1 MTEKSLRQT
10 KSEQE
15 LRNRMLIGSDVKS
28 QKFGYSEQELRKRMQ
43 SESIETVEEIPKVEN
58 ITIEMSSEQA
68 LRKRMMGE
76 LESPSKLIETP
87 IPPDRVESITGGTQ
101 SEQEL
106 RKRMQ
111 LELTEPPNLIE
122 TASTFISQLKEAPET
137 KEKEKT
143 DIERKVEKID
153 HELNRFRRMGWG
165 EYIGSG
171 GGLDPNKISA
181 HLIPTTAN
189 TYDLGSSDWPW
200 RDVHLSGA
208 TLVIGGTEL
217 AAGEL
222 TVLDNVTN
230 GTVSASKAV
239 IVDSDKDITGFRNV
253 NAVSYSINGTAV
265 TSTAAELNIMDG
277 DTSASSTTL
286 VAGDKAIVNDGGVMK
301 QVALSDLETYVEAA
315 LDTLPN
321 VTSVGTLTAL
331 TVDNVAINGTTIGHT
346 SDTDLLTLAD
356 GVVTVA
362 GELSATTID
371 IGGTNISATATELNL
386 MDGVTATTS
395 ELNLLDVSTASGASS
410 STFLRGDGSWQ
421 AITGQGHTIQNAGS
435 NLSSRTGLNFDG
447 TYLIA
452 TDDSGNNQTDVA
464 LHSTLQGL
472 ASVTSTAAEL
482 NKLDGATVTTAE
494 INILDGVTATA
505 AELNINDGA
514 TLTTDEIN
522 LLDISTAPNASTS
535 TFLRGDGS
543 WQSPTGG
550 GASLAF
556 KTISVNGQSNVVADD
571 TADTL
576 TLIASGDT
584 TITTN
589 AGNDSITIDTT
600 VTTVDGGNF

>member
-1 MTEKSLRQT
+1 MTEKILKQT
-10 KSEQE
+10 KSEE
-15 LRNRMLIGSDVKS
+15 
-28 QKFGYSEQELRKRMQ
+28 ELRKRMQ
-43 SESIETVEEIPKVEN
+43 LGLSESAVKPQKLGYGEQELRQRMQSELIENSEEPLKIESL
-58 ITIEMSSEQA
+58 TIGTSSERA
-68 LRKRMMGE
+68 LRKRMQGE
-76 LESPSKLIETP
+76 LEAPPNLIETAIKP
-87 IPPDRVESITGGTQ
+87 QKIEDFTGGTQ
-101 SEQEL
+101 SEQDL
-106 RKRMQ
+106 RRRMQ
-111 LELTEPPNLIE
+111 LELREPPNLIE
-122 TASTFISQLKEAPET
+122 NAATFISRQDSPKEVDT
-137 KEKEKT
+137 KEKT
-143 DIERKVEKID
+143 DIERRVEKID
-153 HELNRFRRMGWG
+153 SELNRFRMMGWG

-171 GGLDPNKISA
+171 GGLDPNKISE

-189 TYDLGSSDWPW
+189 TYDLGSTDRPW

-222 TVLDNVTN
+222 IVLDNITA

-239 IVDSDKDITGFRNV
+239 IVDSSKDITGFRNV
-253 NAVSYSINGTAV
+253 NAVSYSINGTAIASTAAELNILDGVTSTAAELNILDGV

-277 DTSASSTTL
+277 VTSTAAELNILDGVTSTTAEL
-286 VAGDKAIVNDGGVMK
+286 NIVDG
-301 QVALSDLETYVEAA
+301 
-315 LDTLPN
+315 
-321 VTSVGTLTAL
+321 VTSTTAEL
-331 TVDNVAINGTTIGHT
+331 NI
-346 SDTDLLTLAD
+346 LD
-356 GVVTVA
+356 GVT
-362 GELSATTID
+362 STT
-371 IGGTNISATATELNL
+371 AELNIV
-386 MDGVTATTS
+386 DGVTATTA
-395 ELNLLDVSTASGASS
+395 ELNILDVSTASGAST

-435 NLSSRTGLNFDG
+435 NLASRTGLNFDG
-447 TYLIA
+447 TYLIG
-452 TDDSGNNQTDVA
+452 TDDSGSNQTDVT

-482 NKLDGATVTTAE
+482 NIMDGVTSTTAE
-494 INILDGVTATA
+494 LNILDGVTSTA
-505 AELNINDGA
+505 SELNINDGA

-522 LLDISTAPNASTS
+522 LLDISTAANASTS

-556 KTISVNGQSNVVADD
+556 KTFSVSGQSNVVADD

-600 VTTVDGGNF
+600 ITTVDGGNF

>member
-1 MTEKSLRQT
+1 MSDIAKLISKHSQYNNADKELFDKYLKLREELDTIEEKNKVEKEEKILKDLEVLFTDMGGTEEELQVEEEEEEDFLFVEEEELQT
-10 KSEQE
+10 KQE
-15 LRNRMLIGSDVKS
+15 
-28 QKFGYSEQELRKRMQ
+28 
-43 SESIETVEEIPKVEN
+43 ETVELPKEEEVVVIPEEEEQPAEEIILSESDIAEEKTMADKV
-58 ITIEMSSEQA
+58 
-68 LRKRMMGE
+68 
-76 LESPSKLIETP
+76 SKLITK
-87 IPPDRVESITGGTQ
+87 Q
-101 SEQEL
+101 
-106 RKRMQ
+106 
-111 LELTEPPNLIE
+111 
-122 TASTFISQLKEAPET
+122 APKV
-137 KEKEKT
+137 KEKVSP
-143 DIERKVEKID
+143 IQAKINKLE
-153 HELNRFRRMGWG
+153 HRINELFNNAF
-165 EYIGSG
+165 G

-189 TYDLGSSDWPW
+189 TFDLGSSDRPW

-222 TVLDNVTN
+222 IVLDNITA

-239 IVDSDKDITGFRNV
+239 IADSSKDITGFRNV
-253 NAVSYSINGTAV
+253 NAVSYSINGTAIASTAAELNILDGVTSTAAELNILDGV

-277 DTSASSTTL
+277 VTSTAAELNILDGVTSTTAEL
-286 VAGDKAIVNDGGVMK
+286 NIVDG
-301 QVALSDLETYVEAA
+301 
-315 LDTLPN
+315 
-321 VTSVGTLTAL
+321 VTSTTAEL
-331 TVDNVAINGTTIGHT
+331 NI
-346 SDTDLLTLAD
+346 LD
-356 GVVTVA
+356 GVT
-362 GELSATTID
+362 STT
-371 IGGTNISATATELNL
+371 AELNIV
-386 MDGVTATTS
+386 DGVTATTA
-395 ELNLLDVSTASGASS
+395 ELNILDVSTASGAST

-435 NLSSRTGLNFDG
+435 NLASRTGLNFDG
-447 TYLIA
+447 TYLIG
-452 TDDSGNNQTDVA
+452 TDDSGSNQTDVT

-482 NKLDGATVTTAE
+482 NIMDGVTSTTAE
-494 INILDGVTATA
+494 LNILDGVTSTA
-505 AELNINDGA
+505 SELNINDGA

-522 LLDISTAPNASTS
+522 LLDISTAANASTS

-556 KTISVNGQSNVVADD
+556 KIFSVSGQSNVVADD

-600 VTTVDGGNF
+600 ITTVDGGNF

>member
-1 MTEKSLRQT
+1 MTEKTLRQT

-15 LRNRMLIGSDVKS
+15 LRKRMLIGSGGVDMKS
-28 QKFGYSEQELRKRMQ
+28 QKLGYSEQDLRQRML
-43 SESIETVEEIPKVEN
+43 SESIENTEELSKLEDVTVG
-58 ITIEMSSEQA
+58 TSSELA

-76 LESPSKLIETP
+76 LEPPSNLVETAIDP
-87 IPPDRVESITGGTQ
+87 MRVESVIGGTQ

-122 TASTFISQLKEAPET
+122 TASTFISQLRESPKEDT
-137 KEKEKT
+137 KEKTE
-143 DIERKVEKID
+143 IERKVEKID

-171 GGLDPNKISA
+171 GGLDPNKISE

-189 TYDLGSSDWPW
+189 TYDLGSSDRPW
-200 RDVHLSGA
+200 RDIHLSGA

-222 TVLDNVTN
+222 TVLDNITN

-239 IVDSDKDITGFRNV
+239 IVDSNKDINGFRNV
-253 NAVSYSINGTAV
+253 NAVAYSINGTAITSTAAELNILDGV
-265 TSTAAELNIMDG
+265 TSTAAELNILDG
-277 DTSASSTTL
+277 VTSTAAELNILDGVTSTAAELNILDGVTSTTAEL
-286 VAGDKAIVNDGGVMK
+286 NILDG
-301 QVALSDLETYVEAA
+301 
-315 LDTLPN
+315 
-321 VTSVGTLTAL
+321 VTSTAAEL
-331 TVDNVAINGTTIGHT
+331 NK
-346 SDTDLLTLAD
+346 LD
-356 GVVTVA
+356 GVT
-362 GELSATTID
+362 STT
-371 IGGTNISATATELNL
+371 SELNIV
-386 MDGVTATTS
+386 DGVTATTA
-395 ELNLLDVSTASGASS
+395 ELNLLDVSTASGAST

-421 AITGQGHTIQNAGS
+421 AIIGSGHTVQNAGS
-435 NLSSRTGLNFDG
+435 NLASRTGLNFDG
-447 TYLIA
+447 TYLIG
-452 TDDSGNNQTDVA
+452 TDDSGNNQTDVT

-482 NKLDGATVTTAE
+482 NIMDGVTSSTAE
-494 INILDGVTATA
+494 LNILDGVTSTA

-556 KTISVNGQSNVVADD
+556 KTISVSGQSNVVADD

-576 TLIASGDT
+576 TFIASGDT

-589 AGNDSITIDTT
+589 AGNDSITIDSS
-600 VTTVDGGNF
+600 VATVDGGNF

>member
-1 MTEKSLRQT
+1 MTEKILKQT
-10 KSEQE
+10 K
-15 LRNRMLIGSDVKS
+15 
-28 QKFGYSEQELRKRMQ
+28 
-43 SESIETVEEIPKVEN
+43 
-58 ITIEMSSEQA
+58 
-68 LRKRMMGE
+68 
-76 LESPSKLIETP
+76 
-87 IPPDRVESITGGTQ
+87 

-111 LELTEPPNLIE
+111 LGSSESAATPQKLGYGEQELRQRMQSELIENSEEPLKIESLTIGTSSERALRKRMQGELEAPPNLIETTIKPQKIEDFTGGPQSEQDLRRRMQLELREPPNLIE
-122 TASTFISQLKEAPET
+122 NAATFISQQDSPKEIGT
-137 KEKEKT
+137 KEKT
-143 DIERKVEKID
+143 DIELRVEKID
-153 HELNRFRRMGWG
+153 SELNRFRMMGWG

-171 GGLDPNKISA
+171 GGLDPNKISE

-189 TYDLGSSDWPW
+189 TYDLGSTDRPW

-222 TVLDNVTN
+222 IVLDNITA

-239 IVDSDKDITGFRNV
+239 IVDSSKDITGFRKV
-253 NAVSYSINGTAV
+253 NAVSYSINGTAIASTAAELNILDGV

-277 DTSASSTTL
+277 
-286 VAGDKAIVNDGGVMK
+286 
-301 QVALSDLETYVEAA
+301 
-315 LDTLPN
+315 
-321 VTSVGTLTAL
+321 VTSTA
-331 TVDNVAINGTTIGHT
+331 A
-346 SDTDLLTLAD
+346 
-356 GVVTVA
+356 
-362 GELSATTID
+362 
-371 IGGTNISATATELNL
+371 ELNIL
-386 MDGVTATTS
+386 DGVTSTTAELNIVDGVTS
-395 ELNLLDVSTASGASS
+395 TTAELNLLDVSTASGAST

-435 NLSSRTGLNFDG
+435 NLASRTGLNFDG
-447 TYLIA
+447 TYLIG
-452 TDDSGNNQTDVA
+452 TDDSGSNQTDVT

-482 NKLDGATVTTAE
+482 NIMDGVTSTTAE
-494 INILDGVTATA
+494 LNILDGVTSTA
-505 AELNINDGA
+505 SELNINDGA

-522 LLDISTAPNASTS
+522 LLDISTAAGASTS

-543 WQSPTGG
+543 WQTVTGG

-556 KTISVNGQSNVVADD
+556 KTISVSGQSNVVADD

-576 TLIASGDT
+576 TFIASGDT
-584 TITTN
+584 TITTS

>member
-15 LRNRMLIGSDVKS
+15 LRNRMLIGSDMKS
-28 QKFGYSEQELRKRMQ
+28 QKLGYSEQELRKRMQ
-43 SESIETVEEIPKVEN
+43 SESIDYIEEIPKVEN
-58 ITIEMSSEQA
+58 ITMEMSSEKA

-76 LESPSKLIETP
+76 LEPSVNLIETP

-189 TYDLGSSDWPW
+189 TYDLGSSDRPW

-386 MDGVTATTS
+386 MDGVTATTA

-421 AITGQGHTIQNAGS
+421 
-435 NLSSRTGLNFDG
+435 
-447 TYLIA
+447 
-452 TDDSGNNQTDVA
+452 
-464 LHSTLQGL
+464 
-472 ASVTSTAAEL
+472 
-482 NKLDGATVTTAE
+482 
-494 INILDGVTATA
+494 
-505 AELNINDGA
+505 
-514 TLTTDEIN
+514 
-522 LLDISTAPNASTS
+522 
-535 TFLRGDGS
+535 
-543 WQSPTGG
+543 SPTGG
-550 GASLAF
+550 GAALAF

>member
-1 MTEKSLRQT
+1 MTEKILKQT
-10 KSEQE
+10 KSEE
-15 LRNRMLIGSDVKS
+15 
-28 QKFGYSEQELRKRMQ
+28 
-43 SESIETVEEIPKVEN
+43 
-58 ITIEMSSEQA
+58 
-68 LRKRMMGE
+68 
-76 LESPSKLIETP
+76 
-87 IPPDRVESITGGTQ
+87 
-101 SEQEL
+101 EL

-111 LELTEPPNLIE
+111 LGLSESAVKPQKLGYGEQELRQRMQSELIENSEEPLKIESLTIGTSSERALRKRMQGELEAPPNLIE
-122 TASTFISQLKEAPET
+122 TAIKPQKIEDFTGGPQSEQDLRRRMQLELREPPNLIENAATFISRQDSPKEVDT
-137 KEKEKT
+137 KEKT
-143 DIERKVEKID
+143 DIERRVEKID
-153 HELNRFRRMGWG
+153 SELNRFRMMGWG

-171 GGLDPNKISA
+171 GGLDPNKISE

-189 TYDLGSSDWPW
+189 TYDLGSTDRPW

-222 TVLDNVTN
+222 IVLDNITA

-239 IVDSDKDITGFRNV
+239 IVDSSKDITGFRNV
-253 NAVSYSINGTAV
+253 NAVSYSINGTAIASTAAELNILDGVTSTAAELNILDGV

-277 DTSASSTTL
+277 VTSTAAELNILDGVTSTTAEL
-286 VAGDKAIVNDGGVMK
+286 NIVDG
-301 QVALSDLETYVEAA
+301 
-315 LDTLPN
+315 
-321 VTSVGTLTAL
+321 VTSTTAEL
-331 TVDNVAINGTTIGHT
+331 NI
-346 SDTDLLTLAD
+346 LD
-356 GVVTVA
+356 GVT
-362 GELSATTID
+362 STT
-371 IGGTNISATATELNL
+371 AELNIV
-386 MDGVTATTS
+386 DGVTATTA
-395 ELNLLDVSTASGASS
+395 ELNILDVSTASGAST

-435 NLSSRTGLNFDG
+435 NLASRTGLNFDG
-447 TYLIA
+447 TYLIG
-452 TDDSGNNQTDVA
+452 TDDSGSNQTDVT

-482 NKLDGATVTTAE
+482 NIMDGVTSTTAE
-494 INILDGVTATA
+494 LNILDGVTSTA
-505 AELNINDGA
+505 SELNINDGA

-522 LLDISTAPNASTS
+522 LLDISTAANASTS

-556 KTISVNGQSNVVADD
+556 KTFSVSGQSNVVADD

-576 TLIASGDT
+576 TFIASGDT

-600 VTTVDGGNF
+600 ITTVDGGNF

>member
-1 MTEKSLRQT
+1 MTEKILKQT
-10 KSEQE
+10 KSEE
-15 LRNRMLIGSDVKS
+15 
-28 QKFGYSEQELRKRMQ
+28 
-43 SESIETVEEIPKVEN
+43 
-58 ITIEMSSEQA
+58 
-68 LRKRMMGE
+68 
-76 LESPSKLIETP
+76 
-87 IPPDRVESITGGTQ
+87 
-101 SEQEL
+101 EL

-111 LELTEPPNLIE
+111 LGLSESAVKPQKLGYGEQELRQRMQSELIENSEEPLKIESLTIGTSSERALRKRMQGELEAPPNLIE
-122 TASTFISQLKEAPET
+122 TAIKPQKIEDFTGGPQSEQDLRRRMQLELREPPNLIENAATFISRQDSPKEVDT
-137 KEKEKT
+137 KEKT
-143 DIERKVEKID
+143 DIERRVEKID
-153 HELNRFRRMGWG
+153 SELNRFRMMGWG

-171 GGLDPNKISA
+171 GGLDPNKISE

-189 TYDLGSSDWPW
+189 TYDLGSTDRPW

-222 TVLDNVTN
+222 IVLDNITA

-239 IVDSDKDITGFRNV
+239 IVDSSKDITGFRNV
-253 NAVSYSINGTAV
+253 NAVSYSINGTAIASTAAELNILDGVTSTAAELNILDGV

-277 DTSASSTTL
+277 VTSTAAELNILDGVTSTT
-286 VAGDKAIVNDGGVMK
+286 A
-301 QVALSDLETYVEAA
+301 
-315 LDTLPN
+315 
-321 VTSVGTLTAL
+321 
-331 TVDNVAINGTTIGHT
+331 
-346 SDTDLLTLAD
+346 
-356 GVVTVA
+356 
-362 GELSATTID
+362 
-371 IGGTNISATATELNL
+371 ELNIV
-386 MDGVTATTS
+386 DGVTATTA
-395 ELNLLDVSTASGASS
+395 ELNILDVSTASGAST

-435 NLSSRTGLNFDG
+435 NLASRTGLNFDG
-447 TYLIA
+447 TYLIG
-452 TDDSGNNQTDVA
+452 TDDSGSNQTDVT

-482 NKLDGATVTTAE
+482 NIMDGVTSTTAE
-494 INILDGVTATA
+494 LNILDGVTSTA
-505 AELNINDGA
+505 SELNINDGA

-522 LLDISTAPNASTS
+522 LLDISTAANASTT

-556 KTISVNGQSNVVADD
+556 KTFSVSGQSNVVADD

-600 VTTVDGGNF
+600 ITTVDGGNF

>member
-1 MTEKSLRQT
+1 MTEKILKQT
-10 KSEQE
+10 KSEE
-15 LRNRMLIGSDVKS
+15 
-28 QKFGYSEQELRKRMQ
+28 
-43 SESIETVEEIPKVEN
+43 
-58 ITIEMSSEQA
+58 
-68 LRKRMMGE
+68 
-76 LESPSKLIETP
+76 
-87 IPPDRVESITGGTQ
+87 
-101 SEQEL
+101 EL

-111 LELTEPPNLIE
+111 LGLSESAVKPQKLGYGEQELRQRMQSELIENSEEPLKIESLTIGTSSERALRKRMQGELEAPPNLIE
-122 TASTFISQLKEAPET
+122 TAIKPQKIEDFTGGPQSEQDLRRRMQLELREPPNLIENAATFISRQDSLKEVDT
-137 KEKEKT
+137 KEKT
-143 DIERKVEKID
+143 DIERRVEKID
-153 HELNRFRRMGWG
+153 SELNRFRMMGWG

-171 GGLDPNKISA
+171 GGLDPNKISE

-189 TYDLGSSDWPW
+189 TYDLGSTDRPW

-222 TVLDNVTN
+222 IVLDNITA

-239 IVDSDKDITGFRNV
+239 IVDSSKDITGFRNV
-253 NAVSYSINGTAV
+253 NAVSYSINGTAIASTAAELNILDGVTSTAAELNILDGV

-277 DTSASSTTL
+277 VTSTAAELNILDGVTSTTAEL
-286 VAGDKAIVNDGGVMK
+286 NIVDG
-301 QVALSDLETYVEAA
+301 
-315 LDTLPN
+315 
-321 VTSVGTLTAL
+321 VTSTTAEL
-331 TVDNVAINGTTIGHT
+331 NI
-346 SDTDLLTLAD
+346 LD
-356 GVVTVA
+356 GVT
-362 GELSATTID
+362 STT
-371 IGGTNISATATELNL
+371 AELNIV
-386 MDGVTATTS
+386 DGVTATTA
-395 ELNLLDVSTASGASS
+395 ELNILDVSTASGAST

-435 NLSSRTGLNFDG
+435 NLASRTGLNFDG
-447 TYLIA
+447 TYLIG
-452 TDDSGNNQTDVA
+452 TDDSGSNQTDVT

-482 NKLDGATVTTAE
+482 NIMDGVTSTTAE
-494 INILDGVTATA
+494 LNILDGVTSTA
-505 AELNINDGA
+505 SELNINDGA

-522 LLDISTAPNASTS
+522 LLDISTAANASTS

-556 KTISVNGQSNVVADD
+556 KTFSVSGQSNVVADD

-576 TLIASGDT
+576 TFIASGDT

>member
-1 MTEKSLRQT
+1 MTEKTLRQT

-15 LRNRMLIGSDVKS
+15 LRKRMLIGSGGVSMKS
-28 QKFGYSEQELRKRMQ
+28 QKLGYSEQDLRQRML
-43 SESIETVEEIPKVEN
+43 SESIENTEEIPEVKN
-58 ITIEMSSEQA
+58 ITVEMSSELA
-68 LRKRMMGE
+68 LRKRMMDE
-76 LESPSKLIETP
+76 LEPPSNLVETSIDP
-87 IPPDRVESITGGTQ
+87 VRVESVVGGTQ

-122 TASTFISQLKEAPET
+122 TASTFISQIKENPKEDT
-137 KEKEKT
+137 KEKTE
-143 DIERKVEKID
+143 IERKVEKID

-171 GGLDPNKISA
+171 GGLDPNKISE

-189 TYDLGSSDWPW
+189 TYDLGSSDRPW
-200 RDVHLSGA
+200 RDIHLSGA

-222 TVLDNVTN
+222 TVLDNITN

-239 IVDSDKDITGFRNV
+239 IVDANKDINGFRNV
-253 NAVSYSINGTAV
+253 NAVAYSINGTSITSTAAELNILDGV
-265 TSTAAELNIMDG
+265 TSTAAELNILDG
-277 DTSASSTTL
+277 VSSTAAEL
-286 VAGDKAIVNDGGVMK
+286 NILDG
-301 QVALSDLETYVEAA
+301 
-315 LDTLPN
+315 
-321 VTSVGTLTAL
+321 VTSTTAEL
-331 TVDNVAINGTTIGHT
+331 NI
-346 SDTDLLTLAD
+346 LD
-356 GVVTVA
+356 GVT
-362 GELSATTID
+362 S
-371 IGGTNISATATELNL
+371 TAAELNIL
-386 MDGVTATTS
+386 DGVTSTAAELNKLDGVTSTTAELNIVDGVTATTA

-421 AITGQGHTIQNAGS
+421 AIIGSGHTIQNAGS
-435 NLSSRTGLNFDG
+435 NLASRTGLNFDG
-447 TYLIA
+447 TYLIG
-452 TDDSGNNQTDVA
+452 TDDSGNNQTDVT
-464 LHSTLQGL
+464 LHTTLQGL

-556 KTISVNGQSNVVADD
+556 KTIAVSGQSNVVADD

-576 TLIASGDT
+576 TFIASGDT